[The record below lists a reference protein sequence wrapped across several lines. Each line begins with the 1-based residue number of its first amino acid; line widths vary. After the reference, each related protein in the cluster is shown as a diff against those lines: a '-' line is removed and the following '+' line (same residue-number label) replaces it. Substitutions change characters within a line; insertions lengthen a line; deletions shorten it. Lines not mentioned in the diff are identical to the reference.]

1 MVSFKEFRELLIL
14 LYANNFISHE
24 EFVLLYYTFTS
35 KNPDFPYNGYEQFN
49 LDAMNAAECK
59 AEFRVEKQ
67 DLPRLAQALQLLPVF
82 RCEQRSICDGMEGL
96 CILLKRIAYPCRL
109 SDLIPRFARPVSVL
123 SLITNLVLDYIYA
136 VHAHR
141 ITQWNQDI
149 LNPVALQSYADAI
162 YCKEAA
168 LDNCLGFIDGTVRPI
183 SRPGER
189 QRVAYNGHKRVH
201 ALKFQ
206 SLALPNGL
214 IGNLYGPAGT
224 FLLGKRHFYTS
235 ILTDKQLQISC
246 YLSDFRGT

>member
-1 MVSFKEFRELLIL
+1 
-14 LYANNFISHE
+14 
-24 EFVLLYYTFTS
+24 
-35 KNPDFPYNGYEQFN
+35 
-49 LDAMNAAECK
+49 
-59 AEFRVEKQ
+59 
-67 DLPRLAQALQLLPVF
+67 
-82 RCEQRSICDGMEGL
+82 MEGL
-96 CILLKRIAYPCRL
+96 SILLKRVSYPYRL
-109 SDLIPRFARPVSVL
+109 GDLIPRFAQPVSEL
-123 SLITNLVLDYIYA
+123 SLITNHILDYIYA

-141 ITQWNQDI
+141 ITPWNQDI

-162 YCKEAA
+162 YRKGAA